1 MLTNLGEDL
10 KKIFLAGLDAVATT
24 AEKSKE
30 VIDELVEKGE
40 LTIEQGKVLNE
51 ELKHD
56 IKKKV
61 KQTVAAVNKTPD
73 GTAVVESLDKLSPEE
88 LEAVK
93 AKLAEME
100 KDDAPQQEQP
110 AE

>member
-1 MLTNLGEDL
+1 MTSIGEDL
-10 KKIFLAGLDAVATT
+10 KKIFLAGLGAVATT

-30 VIDELVEKGE
+30 VIDTLVQKGE
-40 LTIEQGKVLNE
+40 LTMEQGKVLNE

-61 KQTVAAVNKTPD
+61 KQTVSATKAADAKTFAD
-73 GTAVVESLDKLSPEE
+73 RLDQLSPEE
-88 LEAVK
+88 LEAIK

-100 KDDAPQQEQP
+100 NRDEEEKQ